1 MPPLEGVADQ
11 PLNHY
16 PSPMSLKKLGQ
27 YDLIRVLGK
36 GTMGLV
42 HERRGPNLDGRVDI
56 KTIKIENLS
65 DEGAA
70 EYKVRF
76 RA

>member
-42 HERRGPNLDGRVDI
+42 HERRDPNLTAG
-56 KTIKIENLS
+56 
-65 DEGAA
+65 
-70 EYKVRF
+70 
-76 RA
+76 